1 MPSLPGFGIIAS
13 MQEKN
18 QPNHRSS
25 SLPRPQVSRPS
36 QVRQPQPHR
45 PLPSPSGE
53 LAAWLAKYEPVERA
67 IIEARE
73 RRLESRARR
82 TERRRREFGDLCEFT
97 EGSAVRWR
105 RGGFF
110 PGEAARLLKARDPFY
125 LAYVE
130 WLRRDASRQVEKLR
144 GALRR
149 PLYYERENA
158 RRRELA
164 AERRKIRRR
173 STDNPCPTREQ
184 VLDAWTH
191 VKDSHEATVRFG
203 SMLEDLE
210 CYLDSS
216 LRRDGNGVIVG
227 RNPGIKGWLQENI
240 PALAL
245 RYTTVMR
252 YKAAAK
258 KLRQIV
264 GLADPIPAAA
274 VLADGDKAGSSGKT
288 VPRTRTVRATDKV
301 TSEDATA
308 QVTDKAEPGCNLSR
322 TRAKSKASPD
332 VEVVRAR
339 AIWLE
344 VVAGVAANPTA
355 LVARIDA
362 LVDPERI
369 EDANMLAGWKG
380 KYANEITVRTKY
392 SWWRKM
398 LEKRRTG

>member
-1 MPSLPGFGIIAS
+1 MYQQRNYIIPQGQNFIPHRNLIISLPSLPGFGIIAP
-13 MQEKN
+13 MYGKDPQN
-18 QPNHRSS
+18 RHG
-25 SLPRPQVSRPS
+25 RPTD
-36 QVRQPQPHR
+36 
-45 PLPSPSGE
+45 E
-53 LAAWLAKYEPVERA
+53 LDAWLAKYEPVERA
-67 IIEARE
+67 IIEARA

-82 TERRRREFGDLCEFT
+82 KARRNREFGDLCEFT

-105 RGGFF
+105 RGDFF
-110 PGEAARLLKARDPFY
+110 HGEIQSLLKAKDPFY
-125 LAYVE
+125 LAYLE
-130 WLRRDASRQVEKLR
+130 WLRRGASRQVEKLR

-149 PLYYERENA
+149 PLYYEQENA

-164 AERRKIRRR
+164 AERRKIRHR

-184 VLDAWTH
+184 VLDAWIH
-191 VKDSHEATVRFG
+191 VKDSHEATIRFG

-210 CYLDSS
+210 CYLDNS
-216 LRRDGNGVIVG
+216 LRRNENGVIVG

-264 GLADPIPAAA
+264 GLSDPIPAATI
-274 VLADGDKAGSSGKT
+274 LAEEDKPTTTGNST
-288 VPRTRTVRATDKV
+288 
-301 TSEDATA
+301 
-308 QVTDKAEPGCNLSR
+308 
-322 TRAKSKASPD
+322 PD
-332 VEVVRAR
+332 VKVVQAR

-344 VVAGVAANPTA
+344 VVADVAANPTA
-355 LVARIDA
+355 LVARIGA

-369 EDANMLAGWKG
+369 EDANMLAGWRER
-380 KYANEITVRTKY
+380 YVNEITVRTKS

-398 LEKRRTG
+398 LVRRTG

>member
-1 MPSLPGFGIIAS
+1 MPRQIQQSTPCQA
-13 MQEKN
+13 
-18 QPNHRSS
+18 
-25 SLPRPQVSRPS
+25 
-36 QVRQPQPHR
+36 RQPQTHQ
-45 PLPSPSGE
+45 PLPSPSDE

-73 RRLESRARR
+73 RRLESRAKRR
-82 TERRRREFGDLCEFT
+82 ARRNREFGDLCEFT
-97 EGSAVRWR
+97 EGSAIRWR
-105 RGGFF
+105 RGDLFH
-110 PGEAARLLKARDPFY
+110 GEVARLLQTRDPFY
-125 LAYVE
+125 LAYLG
-130 WLRRDASRQVEKLR
+130 WLRRGASRQVEKLR

-173 STDNPCPTREQ
+173 CTENPCPTREQ
-184 VLDAWTH
+184 VLDAWIH
-191 VKDSHEATVRFG
+191 VKDSHEATIRFG

-210 CYLDSS
+210 CYLDNS
-216 LRRDGNGVIVG
+216 LRRNENGVIVG

-274 VLADGDKAGSSGKT
+274 VLVDGDKAGSSGKT
-288 VPRTRTVRATDKV
+288 VPRTEAARTA
-301 TSEDATA
+301 
-308 QVTDKAEPGCNLSR
+308 DKATSGDTVAR
-322 TRAKSKASPD
+322 TGAKSKASPD
-332 VEVVRAR
+332 VKVVQAR

-344 VVAGVAANPTA
+344 VAAGASANPTA
-355 LVARIDA
+355 LIARIDA
-362 LVDPERI
+362 FVDPERI
-369 EDANMLAGWKG
+369 EDANMLAGWRER
-380 KYANEITVRTKY
+380 YANEITVRTKS
-392 SWWRKM
+392 SWWKR
-398 LEKRRTG
+398 LLARRTG

>member
-1 MPSLPGFGIIAS
+1 MKRKSNGATAYTYDAEIYLPHRNLILSLPSLPGFGIIAS
-13 MQEKN
+13 MHVKN
-18 QPNHRSS
+18 PQIKHG
-25 SLPRPQVSRPS
+25 RPT
-36 QVRQPQPHR
+36 
-45 PLPSPSGE
+45 GE

-110 PGEAARLLKARDPFY
+110 PGEAARLLQARDPFY
-125 LAYVE
+125 LAYLE
-130 WLRRDASRQVEKLR
+130 WLRRGASRQVEKLR

-210 CYLDSS
+210 CYLDNS

-264 GLADPIPAAA
+264 GLADPIPVAA
-274 VLADGDKAGSSGKT
+274 VLVDGDKAGSSGKT
-288 VPRTRTVRATDKV
+288 VPRTGAARTA
-301 TSEDATA
+301 
-308 QVTDKAEPGCNLSR
+308 DKAEGDMAGGGGGRRGEPDGARREDRCTRGPGAGR
-322 TRAKSKASPD
+322 RREHAGRMEGK
-332 VEVVRAR
+332 VR
-339 AIWLE
+339 E
-344 VVAGVAANPTA
+344 
-355 LVARIDA
+355 
-362 LVDPERI
+362 
-369 EDANMLAGWKG
+369 
-380 KYANEITVRTKY
+380 
-392 SWWRKM
+392 
-398 LEKRRTG
+398 

>member
-1 MPSLPGFGIIAS
+1 MRS
-13 MQEKN
+13 KN
-18 QPNHRSS
+18 SPIKHG
-25 SLPRPQVSRPS
+25 RPS
-36 QVRQPQPHR
+36 D
-45 PLPSPSGE
+45 E

-110 PGEAARLLKARDPFY
+110 PGEAVKLLRSHDPFY
-125 LAYVE
+125 LAYIE
-130 WLRRDASRQVEKLR
+130 WLRRGASRQVEKLR
-144 GALRR
+144 SALRR
-149 PLYYERENA
+149 PLYYEQENA

-173 STDNPCPTREQ
+173 CTNNPCPTREQ
-184 VLDAWTH
+184 LLDAWTH

-210 CYLDSS
+210 CYLDNS

-264 GLADPIPAAA
+264 GLSDPIPAATI
-274 VLADGDKAGSSGKT
+274 LAEDDKPTTAGNST
-288 VPRTRTVRATDKV
+288 
-301 TSEDATA
+301 
-308 QVTDKAEPGCNLSR
+308 
-322 TRAKSKASPD
+322 PD
-332 VEVVRAR
+332 VKIVQAR

-344 VVAGVAANPTA
+344 VAEGIAANTTA
-355 LVARIDA
+355 LIARIDD

-369 EDANMLAGWKG
+369 EDAYMLGRWREG
-380 KYANEITVRTKY
+380 YANEITARTKY
-392 SWWRKM
+392 AWWRKM
-398 LEKRRTG
+398 LDGRRTG

>member
-1 MPSLPGFGIIAS
+1 M
-13 MQEKN
+13 
-18 QPNHRSS
+18 
-25 SLPRPQVSRPS
+25 
-36 QVRQPQPHR
+36 
-45 PLPSPSGE
+45 
-53 LAAWLAKYEPVERA
+53 
-67 IIEARE
+67 
-73 RRLESRARR
+73 
-82 TERRRREFGDLCEFT
+82 
-97 EGSAVRWR
+97 
-105 RGGFF
+105 
-110 PGEAARLLKARDPFY
+110 
-125 LAYVE
+125 
-130 WLRRDASRQVEKLR
+130 EKLR

-173 STDNPCPTREQ
+173 STENPCPTREQ
-184 VLDAWTH
+184 VLEAWTH

-203 SMLEDLE
+203 GMLEDLE
-210 CYLDSS
+210 CYLDNS

-264 GLADPIPAAA
+264 GLADPVPVAA
-274 VLADGDKAGSSGKT
+274 VLADSGKAGASDKT
-288 VPRTRTVRATDKV
+288 VPRTGAAQTAGKATSGDTVART
-301 TSEDATA
+301 
-308 QVTDKAEPGCNLSR
+308 G
-322 TRAKSKASPD
+322 AKGKASPD
-332 VEVVRAR
+332 VKVVRAR

-362 LVDPERI
+362 LVDPELI
-369 EDANMLAGWKG
+369 EDANMLAEWRDR
-380 KYANEITVRTKY
+380 YANEITARTKY
-392 SWWRKM
+392 SWWRRL
-398 LEKRRTG
+398 LERRGAG

>member
-1 MPSLPGFGIIAS
+1 
-13 MQEKN
+13 
-18 QPNHRSS
+18 
-25 SLPRPQVSRPS
+25 
-36 QVRQPQPHR
+36 
-45 PLPSPSGE
+45 
-53 LAAWLAKYEPVERA
+53 VERA

-82 TERRRREFGDLCEFT
+82 RARRDREFGDLCEFT

-105 RGGFF
+105 RGDFF
-110 PGEAARLLKARDPFY
+110 HGEILRLLKANDPFY
-125 LAYVE
+125 LAYLG
-130 WLRRDASRQVEKLR
+130 WLRVNASRQVEKLR

-173 STDNPCPTREQ
+173 RTVNPCPTREQ
-184 VLDAWTH
+184 VLDAWMH
-191 VKDSHEATVRFG
+191 VKDSHEATIRFG
-203 SMLEDLE
+203 GMLEDLE
-210 CYLDSS
+210 CYLDNS
-216 LRRDGNGVIVG
+216 LRRNGNGAIVG

-264 GLADPIPAAA
+264 GLADPVPAAA
-274 VLADGDKAGSSGKT
+274 VLAEDDSPAAAGNS
-288 VPRTRTVRATDKV
+288 A
-301 TSEDATA
+301 
-308 QVTDKAEPGCNLSR
+308 
-322 TRAKSKASPD
+322 PD
-332 VEVVRAR
+332 VKVVQAR

-344 VVAGVAANPTA
+344 VAAGAAANPTA

-362 LVDPERI
+362 LVDPKRI
-369 EDANMLAGWKG
+369 EDANMLAGWRER
-380 KYANEITVRTKY
+380 YANEITVRTKS
-392 SWWRKM
+392 SWWKRLLARK
-398 LEKRRTG
+398 TG

>member
-13 MQEKN
+13 MFGKKPQSR
-18 QPNHRSS
+18 HG
-25 SLPRPQVSRPS
+25 RPTD
-36 QVRQPQPHR
+36 
-45 PLPSPSGE
+45 E
-53 LAAWLAKYEPVERA
+53 LDAWLAKYEPVERA

-73 RRLESRARR
+73 RRLENRARR
-82 TERRRREFGDLCEFT
+82 NARRNREFGDLCEFT
-97 EGSAVRWR
+97 EGTAVRWR

-110 PGEAARLLKARDPFY
+110 HGEIQRLLKAKDPFY
-125 LAYVE
+125 LAYLE
-130 WLRRDASRQVEKLR
+130 WLRRGASRQVEKLR
-144 GALRR
+144 GTLRR

-158 RRRELA
+158 RRRKLA

-184 VLDAWTH
+184 VLDAWIH
-191 VKDSHEATVRFG
+191 VKDSHEATIRFG

-210 CYLDSS
+210 CYLDNS
-216 LRRDGNGVIVG
+216 LRRNENGVIVG
-227 RNPGIKGWLQENI
+227 RNPGIKGWLQEHI

-264 GLADPIPAAA
+264 GLSDPIPAATI
-274 VLADGDKAGSSGKT
+274 LAEDDKPA
-288 VPRTRTVRATDKV
+288 ATDNS
-301 TSEDATA
+301 T
-308 QVTDKAEPGCNLSR
+308 
-322 TRAKSKASPD
+322 PD
-332 VEVVRAR
+332 VKVVQAR

-344 VVAGVAANPTA
+344 VVAGVAANPIS

-369 EDANMLAGWKG
+369 EDANMLDEWRER
-380 KYANEITVRTKY
+380 YANEITVQTKS
-392 SWWRKM
+392 SWWRR
-398 LEKRRTG
+398 LLVRRTG

>member
-1 MPSLPGFGIIAS
+1 

-18 QPNHRSS
+18 QLR
-25 SLPRPQVSRPS
+25 RPTSRL
-36 QVRQPQPHR
+36 PQPHQQA
-45 PLPSPSGE
+45 PAPSAEIS
-53 LAAWLAKYEPVERA
+53 AWLAKYEPVERA

-73 RRLESRARR
+73 RRLENRTKRKARR
-82 TERRRREFGDLCEFT
+82 NREFGDLCEFT
-97 EGSAVRWR
+97 EGASVRWR

-110 PGEAARLLKARDPFY
+110 PGEVKRLLQERDPFF
-125 LAYVE
+125 LAYLG
-130 WLRRDASRQVEKLR
+130 WLRGDVSRRIEKLR
-144 GALRR
+144 SVLRR

-164 AERRKIRRR
+164 AERRKICRR

-184 VLDAWTH
+184 VLDAWIH

-203 SMLEDLE
+203 STLEDLE
-210 CYLDSS
+210 CYLDNS
-216 LRRDGNGVIVG
+216 LRRDRNGVIVG

-274 VLADGDKAGSSGKT
+274 VLVDGDKAVSSGKT
-288 VPRTRTVRATDKV
+288 VPRTGAARTA
-301 TSEDATA
+301 
-308 QVTDKAEPGCNLSR
+308 DKAASGG
-322 TRAKSKASPD
+322 TVAQTGAKSKASPD

-369 EDANMLAGWKG
+369 EDANMLAGWRER
-380 KYANEITVRTKY
+380 YANEITVRTKY

-398 LEKRRTG
+398 LERRGAG

>member
-1 MPSLPGFGIIAS
+1 MP
-13 MQEKN
+13 
-18 QPNHRSS
+18 
-25 SLPRPQVSRPS
+25 
-36 QVRQPQPHR
+36 
-45 PLPSPSGE
+45 PSGE

-67 IIEARE
+67 IIEVRE

-82 TERRRREFGDLCEFT
+82 KARRNREFGDLCEFT

-105 RGGFF
+105 RGDFF
-110 PGEAARLLKARDPFY
+110 HGEIQRLLKAKDPFY
-125 LAYVE
+125 LAYLG

-158 RRRELA
+158 RRMELA

-173 STDNPCPTREQ
+173 CTENPCPTKEQ
-184 VLDAWTH
+184 VLDAWIH
-191 VKDSHEATVRFG
+191 VKDSHEATIRFG
-203 SMLEDLE
+203 GMLEDLE
-210 CYLDSS
+210 CYLDNS
-216 LRRDGNGVIVG
+216 LRRNENGVIVG
-227 RNPGIKGWLQENI
+227 RNHGIKGWLQENI

-264 GLADPIPAAA
+264 GIADPVPAAA
-274 VLADGDKAGSSGKT
+274 VLAEDDKPA
-288 VPRTRTVRATDKV
+288 
-301 TSEDATA
+301 
-308 QVTDKAEPGCNLSR
+308 
-322 TRAKSKASPD
+322 AKGNGTPD
-332 VEVVRAR
+332 VKIVQAR
-339 AIWLE
+339 AIWLD

-362 LVDPERI
+362 LVDPKRI
-369 EDANMLAGWKG
+369 EDANMLDGWRE
-380 KYANEITVRTKY
+380 KYENEITVRTKC

-398 LEKRRTG
+398 LERRGAG

>member
-1 MPSLPGFGIIAS
+1 M
-13 MQEKN
+13 
-18 QPNHRSS
+18 
-25 SLPRPQVSRPS
+25 
-36 QVRQPQPHR
+36 
-45 PLPSPSGE
+45 PSPSGE

-110 PGEAARLLKARDPFY
+110 PGEAARLLQAHDPFY
-125 LAYVE
+125 LAYIE
-130 WLRRDASRQVEKLR
+130 WLRRGASRQVEKLR

-173 STDNPCPTREQ
+173 STDNPCPTLEQ

-210 CYLDSS
+210 CYLDNS
-216 LRRDGNGVIVG
+216 LRRDGNGMIVG

-264 GLADPIPAAA
+264 GLADPIPVAA
-274 VLADGDKAGSSGKT
+274 VLVDGDKAGSSGKT
-288 VPRTRTVRATDKV
+288 VPRTGAARTA
-301 TSEDATA
+301 
-308 QVTDKAEPGCNLSR
+308 DKAASGDTVAR
-322 TRAKSKASPD
+322 TGAKGKASPD

-344 VVAGVAANPTA
+344 VVAGVASNPTA

-369 EDANMLAGWKG
+369 EDANMLAGWRER
-380 KYANEITVRTKY
+380 YENEITVRTKS
-392 SWWRKM
+392 SWWQRLLERRK
-398 LEKRRTG
+398 TG

>member
-1 MPSLPGFGIIAS
+1 MHG
-13 MQEKN
+13 KK
-18 QPNHRSS
+18 
-25 SLPRPQVSRPS
+25 PQSRHGRPS
-36 QVRQPQPHR
+36 D
-45 PLPSPSGE
+45 E

-110 PGEAARLLKARDPFY
+110 PGEAARLLQSRDPFY

-130 WLRRDASRQVEKLR
+130 WLRRGASRQVEKLR

-173 STDNPCPTREQ
+173 STNNPCPTREQ

-210 CYLDSS
+210 CYLDNS

-227 RNPGIKGWLQENI
+227 RNPGIKGWLRENI

-264 GLADPIPAAA
+264 GLADPIPTAA
-274 VLADGDKAGSSGKT
+274 VLAEGGETNASDET

-308 QVTDKAEPGCNLSR
+308 RVTDKAVPDCNVSR
-322 TRAKSKASPD
+322 TRASDKASPD

-344 VVAGVAANPTA
+344 VVAGVASNPTA

-369 EDANMLAGWKG
+369 EDANMLAGWRER
-380 KYANEITVRTKY
+380 YANEITVRTKNL
-392 SWWRKM
+392 WWRKM
-398 LEKRRTG
+398 LERRRTG

>member
-13 MQEKN
+13 MQEKH

-25 SLPRPQVSRPS
+25 NLPRPQVPPPR
-36 QVRQPQPHR
+36 QVWQPQTHQ
-45 PLPSPSGE
+45 PLPSPSDE

-97 EGSAVRWR
+97 EGSSVRWR

-110 PGEAARLLKARDPFY
+110 PGEAARLLQARDPFY
-125 LAYVE
+125 LAYIE
-130 WLRRDASRQVEKLR
+130 WLRRGASRQVEKLR

-210 CYLDSS
+210 CYLDNS
-216 LRRDGNGVIVG
+216 LLRDGNGVIVG

-274 VLADGDKAGSSGKT
+274 VLVGGDKAGSSGKT
-288 VPRTRTVRATDKV
+288 VPRAGAARMA
-301 TSEDATA
+301 
-308 QVTDKAEPGCNLSR
+308 DKAASGDTVAR
-322 TRAKSKASPD
+322 TRAKGKASPD

-369 EDANMLAGWKG
+369 EDANMLAGWRER
-380 KYANEITVRTKY
+380 YANEITVRTKY
-392 SWWRKM
+392 LWWRRL
-398 LEKRRTG
+398 LERRRTG